1 MTQSIPPENSMQEPL
16 DAAANEGRAAWG
28 RLGQRLRAITPAQ
41 VVRFVLVAGAM
52 AAVGWL
58 AWTARLSLLPFI
70 LGGVLAYIMLPIVN
84 QLDRF
89 LPRWFASLL
98 TMGVV
103 TAIVVYTLSQTVPL
117 IAQQV
122 YNVAVAIPTEQ
133 EITTYTEELSE
144 VIQTLPTP
152 AQSLVNEWLDK
163 SAGAIRGQIDSFAE
177 RGVNMVIESV
187 VGLFNALGFVF
198 GFLVIPTWLL
208 TVLNEQ
214 KRGTDALNRMLP
226 AAVKPDFWAVVRMTD
241 RTMSTFV
248 RGQFFIGVIV
258 SMLSYIGLSAIARLV
273 NIGGDYILVISL
285 FAGIMALIPVL
296 GPFLGSIPV
305 ILLAASVSQ
314 ETAVAVLILYVLM
327 WLFINNAVTPHI
339 EERLIDIHPAIM
351 VIIIVAVSELGF
363 IWVLLAAPLAGI
375 LRDLF
380 RYTYG
385 RFADPPRPAGVLPY
399 EPLPPTKPASVQPQ
413 PVPIAYR
420 RSRARRRTTTQANR

>member
-1 MTQSIPPENSMQEPL
+1 MAQTIPTEKTIPDPL
-16 DAAANEGRAAWG
+16 ATSANEGRVAWQ
-28 RLGQRLRAITPAQ
+28 RLGLRLRSITPSQ
-41 VVRFVLVAGAM
+41 IVRFLLGAGVVT
-52 AAVGWL
+52 AVGWL
-58 AWTARLSLLPFI
+58 AWTARLALLPFI

-84 QLDRF
+84 LLDRF

-98 TMGVV
+98 TMGAV
-103 TAIVVYTLSQTVPL
+103 TAVVIYALSQTVPL

-122 YNVAVAIPTEQ
+122 YNVAVTIPTEQ
-133 EITTYTEELSE
+133 EITLYTEELSE

-152 AQSLVNEWLDK
+152 AQSVVNEWLDK

-177 RGVNMVIESV
+177 RGVNIVVESV

-208 TVLNEQ
+208 SVLNEQ
-214 KRGTDALNRMLP
+214 KRGTAALNRILP
-226 AAVKPDFWAVVRMTD
+226 SSVKPDFWAVVRMTD

-248 RGQFFIGVIV
+248 RGQFFIGLIV
-258 SMLSYIGLSAIARLV
+258 GGLTYLGLSIIVRLV
-273 NIGGDYILVISL
+273 DLGGDYILVLSL
-285 FAGIMALIPVL
+285 FTGIMALIPVL

-305 ILLAASVSQ
+305 ILLGATISQ
-314 ETAVAVLILYVLM
+314 ETAVAGIIMFILI
-327 WLFINNAVTPHI
+327 WLFVNNAVTPHI

-363 IWVLLAAPLAGI
+363 LWVLLAAPLAGI

-380 RYTYG
+380 RYAYG
-385 RFADPPRPAGVLPY
+385 RFSDPPRPAGILPY
-399 EPLPPTKPASVQPQ
+399 EPLPSKSVSTQPK

-420 RSRARRRTTTQANR
+420 HGRARRSTQTKQ

>member
-1 MTQSIPPENSMQEPL
+1 MAQSDLSEKTVQDSL
-16 DAAANEGRAAWG
+16 TTSAAQGRAAWQQ
-28 RLGQRLRAITPAQ
+28 LGLRLRSITPSQ
-41 VVRFVLVAGAM
+41 IVRFLLGVGVLT
-52 AAVGWL
+52 AVGWL
-58 AWTARLSLLPFI
+58 AWTARLALLPFI

-84 QLDRF
+84 LLDRF

-98 TMGVV
+98 TMGMV
-103 TAIVVYTLSQTVPL
+103 TAVFIYALAQTVPL
-117 IAQQV
+117 IARQV
-122 YNVAVAIPTEQ
+122 YNVAITIPTEQ
-133 EITTYTEELSE
+133 ELTLYTEELSD

-152 AQSLVNEWLDK
+152 AQSMINEWLDE
-163 SAGAIRGQIDSFAE
+163 SAGAIRGQIDSFAD
-177 RGVNMVIESV
+177 RGVNLVVESV

-214 KRGTDALNRMLP
+214 KRGTNALNRMLP
-226 AAVKPDFWAVVRMTD
+226 ASVKPDFWAVVRMID

-248 RGQFFIGVIV
+248 RGQFFVGLIV
-258 SMLSYIGLSAIARLV
+258 GCLTYLGLSIIVRLV
-273 NIGGDYILVISL
+273 NLGGDYNLVLAL
-285 FAGIMALIPVL
+285 FSGIMALIPVL
-296 GPFLGSIPV
+296 GPLLGSLPV
-305 ILLAASVSQ
+305 ILLGASISQ
-314 ETAVAVLILYVLM
+314 ETAVAATIMYILI
-327 WLFINNAVTPHI
+327 WLFVNNAVTPHI

-385 RFADPPRPAGVLPY
+385 RFADPPRPAGILPY
-399 EPLPPTKPASVQPQ
+399 EPLPPTPQTTQAQ

-420 RSRARRRTTTQANR
+420 RGRARRSTQANR

>member
-1 MTQSIPPENSMQEPL
+1 MAQTIPTEKTIPDPL
-16 DAAANEGRAAWG
+16 TTSANEGRVAWQ
-28 RLGQRLRAITPAQ
+28 RLGLRLRSITPSQ
-41 VVRFVLVAGAM
+41 IVRFLLGAGVL

-58 AWTARLSLLPFI
+58 AWTARLALLPFI

-84 QLDRF
+84 ILDRF

-98 TMGVV
+98 TMGAV
-103 TAIVVYTLSQTVPL
+103 TAVVVYALSQTVPL

-122 YNVAVAIPTEQ
+122 YNVAVTIPTEQ

-144 VIQTLPTP
+144 AIQTLPTP
-152 AQSLVNEWLDK
+152 AQNFVNEWVNK
-163 SAGAIRGQIDSFAE
+163 SAGTIRSQIDSFAE
-177 RGVNMVIESV
+177 RGVNIVVESIL
-187 VGLFNALGFVF
+187 GLFNALGFVF

-208 TVLNEQ
+208 SVLNEQ
-214 KRGTDALNRMLP
+214 KRGTAALNRILP
-226 AAVKPDFWAVVRMTD
+226 TSMKPDFWAVIRMID

-258 SMLSYIGLSAIARLV
+258 GLLSYVGLFAIARLV
-273 NIGGDYILVISL
+273 NLGGDYILVISL
-285 FAGIMALIPVL
+285 FVGIMALIPVL
-296 GPFLGSIPV
+296 GPLLGSIPV
-305 ILLAASVSQ
+305 ILLAATVSQ
-314 ETAVAVLILYVLM
+314 ETAVAVTILYILI

-363 IWVLLAAPLAGI
+363 VRVPLAAPLAGI

-385 RFADPPRPAGVLPY
+385 RFSDPPRPAGVLPY
-399 EPLPPTKPASVQPQ
+399 EPLPPTPQQTQAQ

-420 RSRARRRTTTQANR
+420 RGRARRIARVNR

>member
-1 MTQSIPPENSMQEPL
+1 MTQSNVTEKAVQDPL
-16 DAAANEGRAAWG
+16 AVSADQGRVAWQ
-28 RLGQRLRAITPAQ
+28 RLGLRLRAITPSQ
-41 VVRFVLVAGAM
+41 IVRFGLAAGVI

-58 AWTARLSLLPFI
+58 AWTAWLSLLPFI

-89 LPRWFASLL
+89 MPRWFASLL
-98 TMGVV
+98 TMGTV
-103 TAIVVYTLSQTVPL
+103 TAVFVYALAQVIPL

-122 YNVAVAIPTEQ
+122 YNVAVTIPTEQ
-133 EITTYTEELSE
+133 EITTYTEELSHVVE
-144 VIQTLPTP
+144 TLPTP
-152 AQSLVNEWLDK
+152 AQSIVNEWLDK
-163 SAGAIRGQIDSFAE
+163 SAGSIRGQIDSFAE
-177 RGVNMVIESV
+177 RGFDMVVESV
-187 VGLFNALGFVF
+187 VGLFNALGFIL

-214 KRGTDALNRMLP
+214 KRGTAALNRMMP
-226 AAVKPDFWAVVRMTD
+226 AAMKPDFWAVVRMTD

-248 RGQFFIGVIV
+248 RGQFFIGLIV
-258 SMLSYIGLSAIARLV
+258 GCLTYLGLSIIVRLV
-273 NIGGDYILVISL
+273 NLGGDYNLVLAL
-285 FAGIMALIPVL
+285 FSGIMALIPVL
-296 GPFLGSIPV
+296 GPLLGSLPV
-305 ILLAASVSQ
+305 ILLGASISQ
-314 ETAVAVLILYVLM
+314 ETAVAATIMYVLI
-327 WLFINNAVTPHI
+327 WLFVNNAITPHI

-385 RFADPPRPAGVLPY
+385 RFADPPRPAGILPY
-399 EPLPPTKPASVQPQ
+399 EPLPPKTTSTQPQ

-420 RSRARRRTTTQANR
+420 RSRARRHTTT

>member
-1 MTQSIPPENSMQEPL
+1 MTQSMPPEEIVRDPL
-16 DAAANEGRAAWG
+16 SLSADQGQVAWR
-28 RLGQRLRAITPAQ
+28 RLGLRLRAITPAQ
-41 VVRFVLVAGAM
+41 IVRFSLVAGALG
-52 AAVGWL
+52 AVGWL
-58 AWTARLSLLPFI
+58 AWTSWLSLLPFI

-98 TMGVV
+98 TMGTV
-103 TAIVVYTLSQTVPL
+103 TAVVIYALSQIVPL
-117 IAQQV
+117 VANQV
-122 YNVAVAIPTEQ
+122 YNVAIAIPTEQ

-144 VIQTLPTP
+144 IIQTLPTP
-152 AQSLVNEWLDK
+152 AQSLVNEWVDK

-177 RGVNMVIESV
+177 RGVNIVVESI
-187 VGLFNALGFVF
+187 VGLFNALGFIF

-208 TVLNEQ
+208 SVLNEQ
-214 KRGTDALNRMLP
+214 KRGTAALNRILP
-226 AAVKPDFWAVVRMTD
+226 SSVKPDFWAVFRMTD

-258 SMLSYIGLSAIARLV
+258 TMLSYVGLSVIARLV
-273 NIGGDYILVISL
+273 NLGGDYILVLSL

-296 GPFLGSIPV
+296 GPLLGSIPV

-314 ETAVAVLILYVLM
+314 ETAVAVIILYVAM

-385 RFADPPRPAGVLPY
+385 RFSDPPRPAGLLPY
-399 EPLPPTKPASVQPQ
+399 EPLPPKPASTQTQ

-420 RSRARRRTTTQANR
+420 RGRARRSPQANR